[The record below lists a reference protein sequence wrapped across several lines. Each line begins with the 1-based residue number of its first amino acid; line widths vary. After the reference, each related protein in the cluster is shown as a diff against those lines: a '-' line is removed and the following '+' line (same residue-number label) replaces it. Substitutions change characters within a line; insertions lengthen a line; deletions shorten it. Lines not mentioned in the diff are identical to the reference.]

1 MINIVCATLIGYIVE
16 TEIVK
21 KFIKCEFNVPYGLE
35 NREKFDI
42 IGIDLPQGEFQTI
55 IN

>member
-1 MINIVCATLIGYIVE
+1 MINVVLLAPFISYVVE

-21 KFIKCEFNVPYGLE
+21 KFIKCEFNVPYGLT

-42 IGIDLPQGEFQTI
+42 IGIDLPQGEF
-55 IN
+55 NY